1 MWNRIPPGIKL
12 LGALALLFGLWQFLQ
27 LAPAP
32 TYCGKGTAKGAAA
45 WERCVA
51 GDWIEVDDPRLFLLV
66 CETEGSNLS
75 FGGAILC
82 RYRGGAAAVK
92 ER

>member
-1 MWNRIPPGIKL
+1 M
-12 LGALALLFGLWQFLQ
+12 
-27 LAPAP
+27 
-32 TYCGKGTAKGAAA
+32 T
-45 WERCVA
+45 

-66 CETEGSNLS
+66 CDTDANKLS

-82 RYRGGAAAVK
+82 QYRGSAAAVK

>member
-12 LGALALLFGLWQFLQ
+12 LGALVVLFGVWQYLQ
-27 LAPAP
+27 PAPTP
-32 TYCGKGTAKGAAA
+32 TYCGKGNAKGAAA
-45 WERCVA
+45 WERCMA

-66 CETEGSNLS
+66 CDTHANKLS

-82 RYRGGAAAVK
+82 QYRGGAAAVK